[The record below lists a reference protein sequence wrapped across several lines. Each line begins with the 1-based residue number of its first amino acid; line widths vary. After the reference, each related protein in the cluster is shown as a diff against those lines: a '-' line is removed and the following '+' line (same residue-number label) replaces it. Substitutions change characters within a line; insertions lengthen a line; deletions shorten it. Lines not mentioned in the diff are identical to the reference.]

1 MLEPGDRIDRYIVEG
16 ELGEGALATVYRVRH
31 ATLSTLHALKVVKVA
46 HRESRERLVREGQ
59 VQAQLA
65 HDNIV
70 AVTDVLHVQGSPG
83 TLMEWV
89 QGVDL
94 ELYLMQHKLA
104 LDDAL
109 TLFRGIA
116 AGVGHAHAKGLV
128 HRDLKPANVLLAV
141 GDGKVTP
148 KVSDFG
154 LVKALSGDAP
164 MGSTRTGVTMGTPGY
179 MAPEQVRDAAGVDRR
194 ADMWSLGCLLY
205 RMVCHYPAFDQED
218 IIELFTAV
226 SKGEFPAPTVYVHDL
241 PQRVVDAIHGL
252 LQVDPSQRFH
262 SCEELVAF
270 IDGVGPK
277 PACTDGELPAVAT
290 PRSTLPTW
298 VPEDGAV
305 GVAAHAMMET
315 AEASMEPQIT
325 GASPATWD
333 NQSPRQTIAPPPDGS
348 ATERSRW
355 PLVLAVLLAL
365 LLIGGGGAVGV
376 LVLGLGAA
384 YQTASDATVVEE
396 VEPADVVTPEPAP
409 EPEPAR
415 VEPPAPVD
423 EPVDND
429 EPAEVPSDD
438 EPVDAPTP
446 VPRPV
451 PAPAAPTPRPAPQ
464 PVAEQPASTGGE
476 VRCAQCDGIA
486 SFWLSDRM
494 GNRVDAEAL
503 TPGTYVMWVRLPED
517 PASHRTSEVSL
528 TRPGEKVDVR
538 CNAAMVTC
546 SRL

>member
-1 MLEPGDRIDRYIVEG
+1 
-16 ELGEGALATVYRVRH
+16 
-31 ATLSTLHALKVVKVA
+31 
-46 HRESRERLVREGQ
+46 
-59 VQAQLA
+59 
-65 HDNIV
+65 
-70 AVTDVLHVQGSPG
+70 
-83 TLMEWV
+83 
-89 QGVDL
+89 
-94 ELYLMQHKLA
+94 
-104 LDDAL
+104 
-109 TLFRGIA
+109 
-116 AGVGHAHAKGLV
+116 
-128 HRDLKPANVLLAV
+128 
-141 GDGKVTP
+141 
-148 KVSDFG
+148 
-154 LVKALSGDAP
+154 
-164 MGSTRTGVTMGTPGY
+164 
-179 MAPEQVRDAAGVDRR
+179 
-194 ADMWSLGCLLY
+194 
-205 RMVCHYPAFDQED
+205 
-218 IIELFTAV
+218 
-226 SKGEFPAPTVYVHDL
+226 
-241 PQRVVDAIHGL
+241 
-252 LQVDPSQRFH
+252 
-262 SCEELVAF
+262 
-270 IDGVGPK
+270 
-277 PACTDGELPAVAT
+277 
-290 PRSTLPTW
+290 
-298 VPEDGAV
+298 
-305 GVAAHAMMET
+305 
-315 AEASMEPQIT
+315 
-325 GASPATWD
+325 
-333 NQSPRQTIAPPPDGS
+333 
-348 ATERSRW
+348 
-355 PLVLAVLLAL
+355 VLAVLLAL